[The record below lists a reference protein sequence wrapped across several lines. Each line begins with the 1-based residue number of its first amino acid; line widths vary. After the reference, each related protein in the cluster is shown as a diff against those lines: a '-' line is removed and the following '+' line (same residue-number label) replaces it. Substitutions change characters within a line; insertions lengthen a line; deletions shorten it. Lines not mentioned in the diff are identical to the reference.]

1 MPNFNFCGHLAN
13 LIDMTILIL
22 IFLLTVA
29 TYLGLIGQQKTCVAL
44 YAVSLC
50 LFLLVGFGWLP
61 ARLLD
66 NLQTAY
72 LVAKPEKWGQH
83 NAIILLGA
91 GLEKVSAKEY
101 KSFEA
106 GTFANARLIKAA
118 ALYRACKQHSSSC
131 KIILSGGDPLHVG
144 ASEAMVYQSLL
155 LELGIASTDLVV
167 EPHSLNTW
175 QNAQYTKAL
184 LTPLDAD
191 HIWLVTSAQH
201 MRRSMLY
208 FSHFGIQA
216 QPERADYLKAH
227 HTLMHS
233 SWNFVLTD
241 LALKEYIGIARYYI
255 YNQLGLNVPTTSI

>member
-1 MPNFNFCGHLAN
+1 M
-13 LIDMTILIL
+13 
-22 IFLLTVA
+22 
-29 TYLGLIGQQKTCVAL
+29 YLGLINKQKACGAL

-61 ARLLD
+61 ARLLG

-72 LVAKPEKWGQH
+72 VAATPEKWGQR

-91 GLEKVSAKEY
+91 GLEKVSVKEY

-118 ALYRACKQHSSSC
+118 TFYRACKQHSSSC
-131 KIILSGGDPLHVG
+131 KIILSGGDPSHLG
-144 ASEAMVYQSLL
+144 ASEAMVYRSQLR
-155 LELGIASTDLVV
+155 ELGIASTDLIV
-167 EPHSLNTW
+167 EPRSLNTW

-184 LTPLDAD
+184 LTPLNAD
-191 HIWLVTSAQH
+191 RIWLVTSALH

-216 QPERADYLKAH
+216 QPVRADYLKAH
-227 HTLMHS
+227 PTLMHS

-255 YNQLGLNVPTTSI
+255 YNQLGLNVRAVAKKS